1 MAQRPPKSSKKPS
14 KKASQEKPARSA
26 DSAASPLDETLV
38 LPKTAAPGEGTKPAV
53 AKPVVTKPV
62 VTKPVAAKPAIAPKP
77 SRPPD
82 DADDDDDDAS
92 EIDDDEEEG
101 EDLVVFTAR
110 EAAGALATI
119 YAFVRPF
126 LKKHKKILTFVG
138 VGVLIET
145 LFNVIMPLSLKYLI
159 DDALGEEDFGALVTI
174 LSVLATAGI
183 ITSVVAVWYER
194 WDANLAA
201 SLISAVRERLFEHVQ
216 NLPSAFFA
224 RTKRGEILSRF
235 SIDLSAF
242 EGSIKGFASSAA
254 LPFMELIAGIIL
266 MLALNW
272 QLAAVALLV
281 FPITLIG
288 PRILTPKAVQANYEQ
303 KLNESSLLGMVQEN
317 IAAQAVIKA
326 FSLQRR
332 TLGWFTLRNQQA
344 QRRIAAATF
353 LSTMVERT
361 VTISVLLLHLVVLAL
376 GAYLATK
383 GQITVGTFVTFESAF
398 WEVSYNIAHIMH
410 FIPVSIQSSAALRH
424 IQELLDEPTRG
435 ADRPGAP
442 DLPRIT
448 NDITF
453 DRVTFC
459 YEGSQTPVLDNLS
472 LKLDVGKSIAIVG
485 PSGSG
490 KSTLLNLILRLYV
503 PDEGKVTIDG
513 VDIRK
518 VTRESLRSSMAV
530 VFQENMLFNMSIREN
545 IRLGKEGATD
555 EEVVEAARKAEI
567 HRTIMSLPQQYDTSV
582 GERGDT
588 LSGGQRQRIAIARAI
603 IRNPS
608 VLLLDEATSALDQTT
623 EAAINRTLLK
633 LAKGCTMIF
642 STHRLTSVVDMDE
655 IIVISA
661 GRAIERGSH
670 EELLAKGGM
679 YRTLWDDQGYTP
691 HVADEEEDDDDEDE
705 D

>member
-1 MAQRPPKSSKKPS
+1 M
-14 KKASQEKPARSA
+14 
-26 DSAASPLDETLV
+26 
-38 LPKTAAPGEGTKPAV
+38 
-53 AKPVVTKPV
+53 
-62 VTKPVAAKPAIAPKP
+62 APKP
-77 SRPPD
+77 PSSD
-82 DADDDDDDAS
+82 DPISASADDPAAP
-92 EIDDDEEEG
+92 EIDKKRAAGPDAAAPRAAGEKKAAPPASDDEEEDDDELDLDDDEDD
-101 EDLVVFTAR
+101 EDLVVFTAK
-110 EAAGALATI
+110 EAAGALATV
-119 YAFVRPF
+119 YGFVKPY
-126 LKKHKKILTFVG
+126 LKNYKKILTFVSL
-138 VGVLIET
+138 GVLVET

-159 DDALGEEDFGALVTI
+159 DDALGEEDFEALVKI
-174 LSVLATAGI
+174 LSVLAVAGI
-183 ITSVVAVWYER
+183 FTSIVAVWYER
-194 WDANLAA
+194 WDAKLAA
-201 SLISAVRERLFEHVQ
+201 TLISDVRSRLFEHVQ
-216 NLPSAFFA
+216 NLPSAYFA
-224 RTKRGEILSRF
+224 RTRRGEILSRF

-242 EGSIKGFASSAA
+242 EGSVKSFANGAA

-266 MLALNW
+266 MLFLNW

-303 KLNESSLLGMVQEN
+303 KLNEASLLGMVQEN
-317 IAAQAVIKA
+317 IAAQAVVKA

-332 TLGWFTLRNQQA
+332 TLGWFTMRNDDA
-344 QRRIAAATF
+344 RRKIAAAAF

-383 GQITVGTFVTFESAF
+383 GQITIGTFVTFESAF
-398 WEVSYNIAHIMH
+398 WEVSYNIAHLMH
-410 FIPVSIQSSAALRH
+410 FIPVSIQSAAAVRH

-453 DRVTFC
+453 DRVTFG
-459 YEGSQTPVLDNLS
+459 YEGSLTPVLDNLS
-472 LKLDVGKSIAIVG
+472 LKLKVGKSIAIVG

-503 PDEGKVTIDG
+503 PDEGRVTIDG
-513 VDIRK
+513 VDIRR
-518 VTRESLRSSMAV
+518 VTRESLRRSMAV

-555 EEVVEAARKAEI
+555 EEVEQAARKAEI
-567 HRTIMSLPQQYDTSV
+567 HRYIMGLPQKYDTPV

-603 IRNPS
+603 VRDPS

-633 LAKGCTMIF
+633 LAKDRTMIF
-642 STHRLTSVVDMDE
+642 STHRLTSVVEMDE
-655 IIVISA
+655 IIVIS
-661 GRAIERGSH
+661 GGKAIERGSH
-670 EELLAKGGM
+670 AKLLAANGV
-679 YRTLWDDQGYTP
+679 YRRLWDDQSHTP
-691 HVADEEEDDDDEDE
+691 HDSARNAGADRNDDDDDDEDDE
-705 D
+705 E

>member
-1 MAQRPPKSSKKPS
+1 MASKPPSPDDR
-14 KKASQEKPARSA
+14 KKA
-26 DSAASPLDETLV
+26 AAEDA
-38 LPKTAAPGEGTKPAV
+38 AAPELEDKLTAGGADATGRVSGGKAAV
-53 AKPVVTKPV
+53 
-62 VTKPVAAKPAIAPKP
+62 
-77 SRPPD
+77 PPPP
-82 DADDDDDDAS
+82 
-92 EIDDDEEEG
+92 EDDDEDDDELEIEDNEED
-101 EDLVVFTAR
+101 EDLVVFTAK

-119 YAFVRPF
+119 YAFVKPF
-126 LKKHKKILTFVG
+126 LKNYKKILAFVG
-138 VGVLIET
+138 FGVLVET
-145 LFNVIMPLSLKYLI
+145 LFNVFMPLSLKFLI
-159 DDALGEEDFGALVTI
+159 DDALGEEDFQALYTI
-174 LSVLATAGI
+174 LGVLAVAGI
-183 ITSVVAVWYER
+183 VTSIVAVWYER
-194 WDANLAA
+194 WDAKLAA
-201 SLISAVRERLFEHVQ
+201 SLISDVRKHLFEHVQ
-216 NLPSAFFA
+216 NLPAGYFA
-224 RTKRGEILSRF
+224 RTRRGEILSRF
-235 SIDLSAF
+235 SVDLAAL
-242 EGSIKGFASSAA
+242 EGSIRSFANSAA
-254 LPFMELIAGIIL
+254 LPFFELIAGIIL
-266 MLALNW
+266 MLFLNW

-317 IAAQAVIKA
+317 VAAQAVIKA

-332 TLGWFTLRNQQA
+332 TLGWFTMRNDEA
-344 QRRIAAATF
+344 RRKIAAASF

-361 VTISVLLLHLVVLAL
+361 VTISVLLLHLVVLAI

-383 GQITVGTFVTFESAF
+383 GQITIGTFVTFESAF

-410 FIPVSIQSSAALRH
+410 FIPVSIQSAAAVRH

-442 DLPRIT
+442 ALPRIT

-453 DRVTFC
+453 DRVTFQ
-459 YEGSQTPVLDNLS
+459 YEGSQTSVLDNLS
-472 LKLDVGKSIAIVG
+472 LKLNVGKTIAIVG

-503 PDEGKVTIDG
+503 PDEGRVTIDG

-518 VTRESLRSSMAV
+518 VTRESLRMSMAV

-567 HRTIMSLPQQYDTSV
+567 HRYIMSLPQKYDTVV

-603 IRNPS
+603 VRNPS

-623 EAAINRTLLK
+623 EAAINKTLMK
-633 LAKGCTMIF
+633 LAKGRTMIF

-655 IIVISA
+655 IIVIS
-661 GRAIERGSH
+661 GGKAIERGSH
-670 EELLAKGGM
+670 EKLLAANGM
-679 YRTLWDDQGYTP
+679 YRKLWDDQGHMP
-691 HVADEEEDDDDEDE
+691 HQAADQADDDDDDDDEE
-705 D
+705 